1 MEIKV
6 SIDDVSLGDVV
17 AVTYDSYEE
26 ELKTSTLGDAITTA
40 VLDRLA
46 ADAGRWQRLT
56 ERFAAAVDKHF
67 RSMAAGY
74 VEDLIAREVTRQLSS
89 PDQGAVTRGEPS
101 TKAQAIVATEVTTQ
115 LRAAFA
121 PVVARAL
128 AKLEAELEAET
139 AAVLEE
145 FRTGR
150 KGRR

>member
-1 MEIKV
+1 VEIKV
-6 SIDDVSLGDVV
+6 SLDDVSLGDVV

-26 ELKTSTLGDAITTA
+26 ELRTRTLGEEITTA
-40 VLDRLA
+40 ILDRLA
-46 ADAGRWQRLT
+46 ADAERWRRLT
-56 ERFAAAVDKHF
+56 ERYAKVVDQHF

-121 PVVARAL
+121 PVVSGWKARL
-128 AKLEAELEAET
+128 DAELEAET
-139 AAVLEE
+139 AATVEE
-145 FRTGR
+145 FRRGR
-150 KGRR
+150 A